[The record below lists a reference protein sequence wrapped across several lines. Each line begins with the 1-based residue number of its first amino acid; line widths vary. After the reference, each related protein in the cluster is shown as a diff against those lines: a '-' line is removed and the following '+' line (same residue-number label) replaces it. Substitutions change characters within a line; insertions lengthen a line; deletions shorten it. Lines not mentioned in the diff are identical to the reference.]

1 MITAL
6 RVEYVY
12 NIWSWSRILFS
23 FLKCRVKK
31 LWNSEKKMVLR
42 KSPMVESRSIIRGVV
57 LTLFGHISFVL
68 IDLVCNWYWWP
79 EPRKKREKRILSFW
93 LKKIVFDLVIN
104 HYLARLFFDYFNTF
118 CFTSD
123 DVDLKSYVC
132 CTLFG
137 VIVFIAALWSAL
149 CCMQCHHYELKVY
162 NNMLLNKW
170 RLCWNHGCHLSVTPS
185 CI

>member
-1 MITAL
+1 MLFAAL
-6 RVEYVY
+6 YWRYLA
-12 NIWSWSRILFS
+12 IFRLSSSILS
-23 FLKCRVKK
+23 A
-31 LWNSEKKMVLR
+31 
-42 KSPMVESRSIIRGVV
+42 IG
-57 LTLFGHISFVL
+57 
-68 IDLVCNWYWWP
+68 IDDQNR
-79 EPRKKREKRILSFW
+79 EKKREKRILSFW

-123 DVDLKSYVC
+123 DVDLKLYVC
-132 CTLFG
+132 CTLFV